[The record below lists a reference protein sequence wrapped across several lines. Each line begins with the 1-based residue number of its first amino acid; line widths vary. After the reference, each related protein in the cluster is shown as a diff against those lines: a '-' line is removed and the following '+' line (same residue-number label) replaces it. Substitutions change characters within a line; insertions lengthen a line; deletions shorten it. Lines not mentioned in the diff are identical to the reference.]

1 MSIAIYPGTFD
12 PVTSGHLDIL
22 ERAVSLF
29 DRVIIAVAKESNKN
43 TLFSVDE
50 RLELLRTVTASMPG
64 VEVDSFEGLTVS
76 YAREVGAKAII
87 RGLRAMSDFEFE
99 FQLAL
104 MNKKLDASIE
114 TVFLMTQSEFSFI
127 SSSAIKWVVELGGSI
142 KGLVPVHVEEAL
154 KEKYEGKA
162 SGT

>member
-1 MSIAIYPGTFD
+1 MSVAIYPGTFD

-22 ERAVSLF
+22 ERAVGLF
-29 DRVIIAVAKESNKN
+29 DKVIIAVAMESTK
-43 TLFSVDE
+43 TPLFSVQE
-50 RLELLRTVTASMPG
+50 RLGLLKAVTAKMDK
-64 VEVDSFEGLTVS
+64 VEVDTFAGLTVN
-76 YAREVGAKAII
+76 YAKQVGAIAVI

-127 SSSAIKWVVELGGSI
+127 SSSAIKLVVELGGSI
-142 KGLVPVHVEEAL
+142 TGFVPPLVEHAM
-154 KEKYEGKA
+154 KQKFAKN
-162 SGT
+162 

>member
-1 MSIAIYPGTFD
+1 
-12 PVTSGHLDIL
+12 
-22 ERAVSLF
+22 
-29 DRVIIAVAKESNKN
+29 
-43 TLFSVDE
+43 
-50 RLELLRTVTASMPG
+50 
-64 VEVDSFEGLTVS
+64 
-76 YAREVGAKAII
+76 
-87 RGLRAMSDFEFE
+87 
-99 FQLAL
+99 

-162 SGT
+162 SGV

>member
-142 KGLVPVHVEEAL
+142 KGLVPVQVEGAL
-154 KEKYEGKA
+154 KEKYEGKE
-162 SGT
+162 GGM

>member
-162 SGT
+162 SGV

>member
-142 KGLVPVHVEEAL
+142 KGLVPVQVEVAL
-154 KEKYEGKA
+154 KQKYEGKD
-162 SGT
+162 GGM